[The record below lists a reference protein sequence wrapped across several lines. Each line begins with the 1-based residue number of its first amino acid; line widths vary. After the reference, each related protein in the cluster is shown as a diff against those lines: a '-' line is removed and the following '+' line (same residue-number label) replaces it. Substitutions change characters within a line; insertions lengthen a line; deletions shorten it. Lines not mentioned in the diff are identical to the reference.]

1 MIRFI
6 EIFIEAFIIVFMAIL
21 QIVILISGFSLP
33 VIIMYYTHSLWT
45 LLSGML
51 TIPFAFGLF
60 KAIDSLAR

>member
-1 MIRFI
+1 MIKFI

-33 VIIMYYTHSLWT
+33 VIIMYYTHSLWA